1 MTRRA
6 SPRLVAY
13 TGIAAAGL
21 LVGLVLGKPAV
32 VALAAPFALVLAVG
46 LALARDPAPTV
57 ALRLDRERALEGE
70 EALLELTL
78 SAPRAVDHLEAL
90 VVLPGG
96 LEVIEGRA
104 AVAVRLDAR
113 TPHTTTIRLRCA
125 RWGAHA
131 LGEVRLRAR
140 DTLGL
145 LVWDGIADVPAPLRV
160 YPRPEVLGA
169 LLRPLRT
176 QALTGDQVSRLGG
189 EGVEAADVRPFA
201 PGDRIR
207 SVNWRATA
215 RRGALHVTDRHPERN
230 ADVVLLVDGLAE
242 ARLGAEGTL
251 DLALRAAAG
260 LGRGYARGR
269 DRLGL
274 LVLGGV
280 LRWLAPG
287 LGLRQ
292 AYRVVDA
299 LLDAQVSLS
308 YAWPGF
314 DRVPPGTLPP
324 GAMVLALTPLVDERV
339 PLALLDLRARGFD
352 LVVIEVS
359 PLPFAPPSAG
369 PTGEL
374 AHRLWRLRREELRTG
389 LRRAGATVVEWRQ
402 GVPFEAALEEARAV
416 RRAARAGRLAGAA
429 AASRG

>member
-6 SPRLVAY
+6 SARLVAY
-13 TGIAAAGL
+13 AVLAAAGL
-21 LVGLVLGKPAV
+21 FAGLVFGRPEV
-32 VALAAPFALVLAVG
+32 VALAAPFALVLTIG
-46 LALARDPAPTV
+46 LALARDPAPAV
-57 ALRLDRERALEGE
+57 GLALDRERALEGE
-70 EALLELTL
+70 EVSLRLTL

-90 VVLPGG
+90 VVVPPE
-96 LEVIEGRA
+96 LEVLEGEP
-104 AVAVRLDAR
+104 AVAVRLEAGR
-113 TPHTTTIRLRCA
+113 PHTTALRLRCA
-125 RWGAHA
+125 KWGAHR

-145 LVWDGIADVPAPLRV
+145 LVWDGRADVPTPLRV
-160 YPRPEVLGA
+160 YPRPETLGA

-176 QALTGDQVSRLGG
+176 QPLTGDQVSRLAG
-189 EGVEAADVRPFA
+189 EGVEAAEVRPFV

-215 RRGALHVTDRHPERN
+215 HRGALQVTDRHPERN

-242 ARLGAEGTL
+242 ARLGLEGTL

-260 LGRGYARGR
+260 LARGYALGR

-299 LLDAQVSLS
+299 LLDAQVRLS
-308 YAWPGF
+308 YAWSGF
-314 DRVPPGTLPP
+314 DHVPPGTLPP
-324 GAMVLALTPLVDERV
+324 GAMVLALTPLLDDRV
-339 PLALLDLRARGFD
+339 PPALVDLRARGFD
-352 LVVIEVS
+352 VVVVEVS
-359 PLPFAPPSAG
+359 PLRFARPAPG

-374 AHRLWRLRREELRTG
+374 AHRLWRLRREELRTA
-389 LRRAGATVVEWRQ
+389 LRRTGAVVVEWREGAPLQ
-402 GVPFEAALEEARAV
+402 AALEEARAV
-416 RRAARAGRLAGAA
+416 RRTARAGRLPGASAA
-429 AASRG
+429 ARS